1 MKYGKHQ
8 KTGQW
13 IAVPIGAPGQQIVYR
28 ESWVKEAGCN
38 EFPKDIEG
46 FIKLCKKLKS
56 MGHPVGFALGHAV
69 GDGNNFVHTWLWS
82 FGAKTVNEDGS
93 VAINSPE
100 TKAAIESMKE
110 LYMDAM
116 IEGVASWL
124 DPHNNKAFLADQIS
138 MTNNG
143 ISIYF
148 AAKEKFPQ
156 IAEDTNHA
164 NLPIGPIGHPTELH
178 LFDPAFIF
186 KHTKYP
192 NAAKHYLMFMLEEE
206 QCGPWTNAMIG
217 YVTPSL
223 KAYRKLPVWTD
234 DPKCTP
240 YRDCLKNMLWNG
252 YAGPIGPESAAVM
265 AEYVVLDMF
274 ANVCAR
280 DISVDKAI
288 ADAEIAISPLL
299 RKIKENPADNLKISG
314 EVSILPFRKHGRS
327 SPGTLDRKPRTGEQ
341 PVDSIEAMGPAT
353 TLGRFRQSWNR
364 AVENPTFLG
373 FLFVAPGRTHPSSL
387 SRLSIFP
394 GPLARLHGHRGGP
407 AGALYRF
414 YELHQSFN
422 RSRFSPDGVQHLC
435 LHGCGRGAEAGP
447 GRWAGDRPEP
457 GLQAQGAHAGHCAF
471 TLDRADGAERHLLL
485 VAVRLHV
492 LRHFLGADQDGN
504 YRGPDRFSWRALERE
519 AIADRSQCMEGNPV
533 FHHRA
538 SRRAPD
544 DQPGPI
550 RSRGDR
556 RGGRLVPV

>member
-1 MKYGKHQ
+1 MEKKDLSRRDFIKTTGAGLAGAAVLSGSLGSFAKKAFAVNPPELPIEKGAVLKVLRWSPFVKTDGEYWEKNTKKWEEATGGKVVTEMLSWEDVRPKAAMEASVGAGHDIVLGWHDDPHIYPDKLLDVTDICEYLGAKYEGWEDVCVKYGKHQ

-288 ADAEIAISPLL
+288 ADAEIAIS
-299 RKIKENPADNLKISG
+299 RYYGK
-314 EVSILPFRKHGRS
+314 
-327 SPGTLDRKPRTGEQ
+327 
-341 PVDSIEAMGPAT
+341 
-353 TLGRFRQSWNR
+353 
-364 AVENPTFLG
+364 
-373 FLFVAPGRTHPSSL
+373 
-387 SRLSIFP
+387 
-394 GPLARLHGHRGGP
+394 
-407 AGALYRF
+407 
-414 YELHQSFN
+414 
-422 RSRFSPDGVQHLC
+422 
-435 LHGCGRGAEAGP
+435 
-447 GRWAGDRPEP
+447 
-457 GLQAQGAHAGHCAF
+457 
-471 TLDRADGAERHLLL
+471 
-485 VAVRLHV
+485 
-492 LRHFLGADQDGN
+492 
-504 YRGPDRFSWRALERE
+504 
-519 AIADRSQCMEGNPV
+519 
-533 FHHRA
+533 
-538 SRRAPD
+538 
-544 DQPGPI
+544 
-550 RSRGDR
+550 
-556 RGGRLVPV
+556 